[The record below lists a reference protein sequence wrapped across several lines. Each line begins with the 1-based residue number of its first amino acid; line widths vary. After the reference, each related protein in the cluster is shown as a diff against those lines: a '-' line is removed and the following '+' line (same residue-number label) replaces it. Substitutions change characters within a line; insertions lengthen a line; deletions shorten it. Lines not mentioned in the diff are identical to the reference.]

1 MFKLQ
6 QSPLL
11 MTVAVRSVLSNL
23 INLRHKEST
32 APIKLS
38 DGIEEES
45 LIPLLNLYTE
55 LVTRAPV
62 VNKEVLHDA
71 YEIIKP
77 FYLWPYPHCEIARL
91 ALDFTQAE
99 IIAPGIHYS
108 RRIIAEHSLLEM
120 SSIIKPH
127 RHYVLVDGLAPNAPA
142 FMQAFSGREEAD
154 KLELKKH
161 ILKHIYVCAYGG
173 SFDLANFG
181 MCLDHL
187 DVYAG
192 YYFEEVIQA
201 IEGAF
206 IEESG
211 ELKATLGQ
219 KLEEMHEKIMQHGRD
234 KGMEVRSFSDNESK
248 KKLDAFIHT
257 VPLYPKVRIHELN
270 SMTVPKSIESILR
283 DILTREHLLTTST
296 IADFSESYQEVERS
310 IDILEIS
317 NMTQGK

>member
-1 MFKLQ
+1 MNSYIYTVQVSESLIYQKLMFKLQ
-6 QSPLL
+6 QAPLL
-11 MTVAVRSVLSNL
+11 MTVAIRSVLSNL
-23 INLRHKEST
+23 INLRHKESS

-62 VNKEVLHDA
+62 INKEVLHDA

-99 IIAPGIHYS
+99 IVAPGIHY
-108 RRIIAEHSLLEM
+108 RRRVIAEHSLLEM
-120 SSIIKPH
+120 STVIKPH

-142 FMQAFSGREEAD
+142 FIQAFTGRQEAD

-161 ILKHIYVCAYGG
+161 LLKHVFLCGYGG
-173 SFDLANFG
+173 NFDLFNFG
-181 MCLDHL
+181 RCLDTL

-192 YYFEEVIQA
+192 QYFEEVIES

-206 IEESG
+206 SEESG
-211 ELKATLGQ
+211 ELKDGLAK
-219 KLEEMHEKIMQHGRD
+219 KLNDIHEKLMQHGKD
-234 KGMEVRSFSDNESK
+234 KGLEVKSYSDSESK
-248 KKLDAFIHT
+248 AKLDAFIHT
-257 VPLYPKVRIHELN
+257 VPPYPKVL
-270 SMTVPKSIESILR
+270 SVSS
-283 DILTREHLLTTST
+283 D
-296 IADFSESYQEVERS
+296 
-310 IDILEIS
+310 
-317 NMTQGK
+317 